1 MKNTADKLWKQWH
14 DEKLTI
20 RLGISACL
28 FGEQCRYDGSD
39 KRNDHLI
46 DVFGRSVQWIPVC
59 PEVGFGLGTPRPTI
73 LLKRHQPHPR
83 LIEPLSGNDLTEGME
98 RYARSKVEYLQS
110 LDIDGYVFKKR
121 SPSCGMKDVPV
132 SQDDGSLRKNG
143 IGIFARI
150 LMEKMPDL
158 PVEEGWRLDD
168 PVVQLRFIERVLN
181 CQRRF
186 NQ

>member
-1 MKNTADKLWKQWH
+1 
-14 DEKLTI
+14 
-20 RLGISACL
+20 
-28 FGEQCRYDGSD
+28 
-39 KRNDHLI
+39 
-46 DVFGRSVQWIPVC
+46 
-59 PEVGFGLGTPRPTI
+59 
-73 LLKRHQPHPR
+73 
-83 LIEPLSGNDLTEGME
+83 
-98 RYARSKVEYLQS
+98 
-110 LDIDGYVFKKR
+110 
-121 SPSCGMKDVPV
+121 MKDVPV
-132 SQDDGSLRKNG
+132 LQDDGSLRKNG